1 MASNSFGSLFR
12 ITTWGES
19 HGPAIG
25 VVIDG
30 CPSGIALNEED
41 IQKELDKRAPGR
53 IQHTSPRK
61 EKDKVHILSG
71 VFEGVTTAAP
81 ISLIIYNTDAK
92 PCTYD
97 PIKDI
102 LRPGHANFTY
112 LSKYGVFDHRGGGRA
127 SARETACRV
136 AAGAVAKKIL
146 SKEGIDIIAYLSQVG
161 DILLDKAPQDR
172 ALLRKAVEESPIF
185 CPHSDTTEA
194 ILALL
199 AKQKEALDSI
209 GGIISCNAFNLPLG
223 LGDPVYEKIQA
234 NLAKGIL
241 SIPATKGIEFGEGF
255 ASAKMQG
262 SCYNDLFTQDMQ
274 GNITLQSNH
283 SGGLLGGIT
292 TGMPLSFQVAFKPTS
307 SILQEQKSITKEGK
321 KTKLTL
327 PPGSRHDPCVAIRA
341 VPVVEAMTAL
351 TLVDALLLRKIY

>member
-1 MASNSFGSLFR
+1 MASNSFGHLFR

-30 CPSGIALNEED
+30 CPPGLPLNELD
-41 IQKELDKRAPGR
+41 IQKELARRAPGH
-53 IQHTSPRK
+53 IPFTSPRK
-61 EKDKVHILSG
+61 EKDKVQILSG
-71 VFEGVTTAAP
+71 VFEGITTAAP

-92 PCTYD
+92 PSAYD

-112 LSKYGVFDHRGGGRA
+112 LNKYRVFDHRGGGRA

-136 AAGAVAKKIL
+136 AAGAIAKKIL
-146 SKEGIDIIAYLSQVG
+146 ATHSIEILAYIYQVG
-161 DILLDKAPQDR
+161 NITLEETPTDPT
-172 ALLRKAVEESPIF
+172 LLRKEIEKSPLF
-185 CPHSDTTEA
+185 CPSEKTTSS
-194 ILALL
+194 IFSLL
-199 AKQKEALDSI
+199 EKQKEALDSI
-209 GGIISCNAFNLPLG
+209 GGIIACQAFGLPIG
-223 LGDPVYEKIQA
+223 LGDPVYEKLQS

-255 ASAKMQG
+255 ASATMQG
-262 SCYNDLFTQDMQ
+262 SDYNDLFTQDMQ
-274 GNITLQSNH
+274 GNISMQTNH

-292 TGMPLSFQVAFKPTS
+292 TGMPLSFKVAFKPTS

-327 PPGSRHDPCVAIRA
+327 PPGARHDPCVAIRA

-351 TLVDALLLRKIY
+351 TLVDALLLHKIY